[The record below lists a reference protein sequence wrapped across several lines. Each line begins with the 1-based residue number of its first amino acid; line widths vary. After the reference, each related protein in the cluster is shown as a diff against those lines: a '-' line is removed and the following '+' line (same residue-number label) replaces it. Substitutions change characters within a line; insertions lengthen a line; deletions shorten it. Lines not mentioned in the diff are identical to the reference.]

1 MCQLQRLLYELS
13 SLPVYLMWQEWRFY
27 FPSAVRRRFHDSW
40 HETVNHSGIA
50 ALQWK
55 LPQPS
60 ILPIAKRWP
69 TFLGIKITYDRNVGT
84 MHWKAAVE
92 VWHGRLQLFE
102 DTYGE
107 NFETWTGDWRFICRS
122 LPWAF
127 GKSADMC
134 YPVGFLSRF
143 QQQPV
148 QQRWIALKQTVR
160 HLEGSRNAVL
170 VLQTHDRQL
179 WPHHLMWP
187 NT

>member
-27 FPSAVRRRFHDSW
+27 FPSAVRRRFH
-40 HETVNHSGIA
+40 VNHSGIA

-84 MHWKAAVE
+84 MHWKAAVK

-102 DTYGE
+102 DTVSFWEVCGYVLPGWLLE
-107 NFETWTGDWRFICRS
+107 SIPTATCSATLDRTEANSAPPWRVEECGAGTADAWQTTVATSSNVAEYVAISAAAREAKNWLKVDWYVKKD
-122 LPWAF
+122 L
-127 GKSADMC
+127 
-134 YPVGFLSRF
+134 
-143 QQQPV
+143 
-148 QQRWIALKQTVR
+148 
-160 HLEGSRNAVL
+160 
-170 VLQTHDRQL
+170 
-179 WPHHLMWP
+179 
-187 NT
+187 